1 LVDWRGGLAG
11 YQDIAKGFEEEDLFD
26 VSDLEA
32 VASVDTTVWEVD
44 G

>member
-1 LVDWRGGLAG
+1 LAVRQGWVAG
-11 YQDIAKGFEEEDLFD
+11 YQKIAKGFEEEDLFD

-32 VASVDTTVWEVD
+32 VASVDNTAWEVN